1 LPQASAG
8 SRKFVRMKSY
18 CSLVLLLLCSGL
30 SYAQKKP
37 VQGFVI
43 DKDSKQRLAK
53 VYIYNSRTDEGLYNN
68 TKGEF
73 STQVMVGDTLFAA
86 LQGYAVDTLIYKG
99 QNSFYF
105 QLQPLF
111 IRLKEVSIVGKTMT
125 PEEQYKKTQQEY
137 KYQTDRGSSKDLL
150 NIGTNGVGLGIDAI
164 YNLLSKRGK
173 NARHLQGILERD
185 YKEQIIDFRF
195 KPAYVKQV
203 LGISD
208 SELLDFMQQYRP
220 SYSFVLSASEY
231 AFIVYLRNSYTAYK
245 RNPKALRLQPLPTIK
260 IEKL

>member
-8 SRKFVRMKSY
+8 SRKFVRMKFY
-18 CSLVLLLLCSGL
+18 CSLLLLLLCSGL

-105 QLQPLF
+105 QLQPL
-111 IRLKEVSIVGKTMT
+111 
-125 PEEQYKKTQQEY
+125 YKKTQQEY